1 MTSIRDYLETDAAA
15 VDRLAVTAF
24 AQFRSHYADWEAMSA
39 GLARMSRLS
48 ASGEIVVAESDGGI
62 VGAVAYIP
70 PDRPKAGY
78 FDAAWPLIRMLVVDP
93 AARGRGV
100 GRVLTEAC
108 IARAR

>member
-48 ASGEIVVAESDGGI
+48 ASGEIMVAESDGGI
-62 VGAVAYIP
+62 ASMRSSTLRLSHGSGRIACRQRAMPLFPELEPPLRTMTCVG
-70 PDRPKAGY
+70 
-78 FDAAWPLIRMLVVDP
+78 M
-93 AARGRGV
+93 
-100 GRVLTEAC
+100 
-108 IARAR
+108 